1 MGDDGAFGFDA
12 EDLDRM
18 MREAGEGLRA
28 AFGRFAGGAGGPAG
42 KAGWGAIFA
51 DLARAARD
59 EPSTAGET
67 GDGVWAIYVV
77 GEDGAARVEQVF
89 ATEIDAL
96 RASQRNPDPKRK
108 VRFLP
113 YGITVGVLDDSVEG
127 DEVT

>member
-1 MGDDGAFGFDA
+1 MGDDGTFGFDS

-28 AFGRFAGGAGGPAG
+28 AFERFAGGATSAGG

-51 DLARAARD
+51 DLARAARS

-67 GDGVWAIYVV
+67 GDGVWAIYTV
-77 GEDGAARVEQVF
+77 GGDGAARVEQVF

-96 RASQRNPDPKRK
+96 RASQRSPDPKRI

-113 YGITVGVLDDSVEG
+113 YGIAVGVLDDNPDADG
-127 DEVT
+127 

>member
-1 MGDDGAFGFDA
+1 MGDDGAFGFDS

-28 AFGRFAGGAGGPAG
+28 AFDRFAAGATPSGGR
-42 KAGWGAIFA
+42 AGWGAIFA
-51 DLARAARD
+51 DLARAARA

-96 RASQRNPDPKRK
+96 RAGQRNPDPGRK

-113 YGITVGVLDDSVEG
+113 YGITVGVLDDDPGSDG
-127 DEVT
+127 

>member
-51 DLARAARD
+51 DLARATRD

-96 RASQRNPDPKRK
+96 RAGQRNPDPKRK

-113 YGITVGVLDDSVEG
+113 YGITVGVLDDSVDG